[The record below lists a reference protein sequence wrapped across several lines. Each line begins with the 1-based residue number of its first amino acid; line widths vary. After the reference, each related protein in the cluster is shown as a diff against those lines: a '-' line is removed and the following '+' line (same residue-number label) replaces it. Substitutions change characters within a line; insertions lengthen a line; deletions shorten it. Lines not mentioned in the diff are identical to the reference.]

1 LRLLADPTRLRLL
14 HLLQREELTVAEVQE
29 ILGMGQ
35 SRISSH
41 LSLLKSA
48 QLVRDRRAGKNIFYA
63 LREDFPL
70 KAQIAEIVAAGARE
84 MPETEEDNTA
94 LQLVLHKRQDK
105 ARDYFNRLAG
115 RFGRS
120 YCPGRTWKG
129 VSHLLMTLV
138 GPIVV
143 ADLGAGE
150 GTLSQMLAQHAR
162 QVIAIDNS
170 EKMVE
175 FGASLAREHGFAN
188 LDYRLGD
195 IEDPPIAPGTV
206 DLALFSQALHHANNP
221 ARALTAAFHLLKPGG
236 RVAVLDLLAHQFEQ
250 AREMYADTWLGFTE
264 AEMHRMLEG
273 AGFEQIEVQ
282 VVAREEQPP
291 HFQTMFA
298 TGIAPTHSPAS
309 HAIGGVSRGSA
320 VAAGR

>member
-1 LRLLADPTRLRLL
+1 MASIVKSLRLLADPTRLRLL

-41 LSLLKSA
+41 LSQLKSA

-70 KAQIAEIVAAGARE
+70 RSQIAEIVAAGARE
-84 MPETEEDNTA
+84 IPETEGDITA

-105 ARDYFNRLAG
+105 AREYFNRLAG
-115 RFGRS
+115 KFGRS

-129 VSHLLMTLV
+129 VSHLLLALM

-150 GTLSQMLAQHAR
+150 GTLSQMLARHAKK
-162 QVIAIDNS
+162 VIAIDNS

-175 FGASLAREHGFAN
+175 FGSALAREHGFGN
-188 LDYRLGD
+188 LEYRLGD
-195 IEDPPIAPGTV
+195 IEEPPIEPGTV

-221 ARALTAAFHLLKPGG
+221 ARALAAARKLLKPGG

-250 AREMYADTWLGFTE
+250 AREMYADTWLGFSE
-264 AEMHRMLEG
+264 AELHRMLEA
-273 AGFEQIEVQ
+273 AGFRQVEVQ

-291 HFQTMFA
+291 HFQTLFGA
-298 TGIAPTHSPAS
+298 GIAE
-309 HAIGGVSRGSA
+309 
-320 VAAGR
+320 

>member
-1 LRLLADPTRLRLL
+1 MASIVKSLRLLADSTRLRLL
-14 HLLQREELTVAEVQE
+14 HLLQREELTVAEIQE

-41 LSLLKSA
+41 LSQLKGA

-63 LREDFPL
+63 LRVDFPL
-70 KAQIAEIVAAGARE
+70 RSEISEIVDAGARE
-84 MPETEEDNTA
+84 MPETEGDITA
-94 LQLVLHKRQDK
+94 LALVLRKRQDK

-115 RFGRS
+115 KFGRS

-129 VSHLLMTLV
+129 VSHLLLTLV

-150 GTLSQMLAQHAR
+150 GTLSQLLARHAR
-162 QVIAIDNS
+162 RVIAVDNS

-175 FGASLAREHGFAN
+175 FGSALAREHGFAN
-188 LDYRLGD
+188 LEYRLGD
-195 IEDPPIAPGTV
+195 IEDPPIPLKSI

-221 ARALTAAFHLLKPGG
+221 ARALAAAYRLLKPGG

-250 AREMYADTWLGFTE
+250 ARELYADTWLGFSE
-264 AEMHRMLEG
+264 ADLHRMLEA
-273 AGFEQIEVQ
+273 AGFQHIEVE
-282 VVAREEQPP
+282 VVAREDEPP
-291 HFQTMFA
+291 HFQTLFA
-298 TGIAPTHSPAS
+298 TGVVP
-309 HAIGGVSRGSA
+309 SR
-320 VAAGR
+320 

>member
-1 LRLLADPTRLRLL
+1 MASIVKSLRLLADPTRLRLL
-14 HLLQREELTVAEVQE
+14 HLLEREELTVAELQE

-41 LSLLKSA
+41 LSQLKSA
-48 QLVRDRRAGKNIFYA
+48 QLLRDRRAGKNIFYA

-70 KAQIAEIVAAGARE
+70 RSQIAEIVAAGARE
-84 MPETEEDNTA
+84 MPETGSDVTA
-94 LQLVLHKRQDK
+94 LQLVLRKRQDK

-129 VSHLLMTLV
+129 VSHMLLALV

-150 GTLSQMLAQHAR
+150 GTLSQMLARHAKK
-162 QVIAIDNS
+162 VIAIDNS

-188 LDYRLGD
+188 LEYRLGD
-195 IEDPPIAPGTV
+195 IENPPIPAASV

-221 ARALTAAFHLLKPGG
+221 ARALAAAYRLLKRGG
-236 RVAVLDLLAHQFEQ
+236 RIAVLDLLAHQFEQ
-250 AREMYADTWLGFTE
+250 AREMYADMWLGFTE
-264 AEMHRMLEG
+264 AELHRMLET
-273 AGFEQIEVQ
+273 AGFEEIEVQ
-282 VVAREEQPP
+282 VVAREDQPP
-291 HFQTMFA
+291 HFQTLFA
-298 TGIAPTHSPAS
+298 S
-309 HAIGGVSRGSA
+309 
-320 VAAGR
+320 GRK